1 MPWLTLPPPRV
12 AKRDTP
18 ADVAQ
23 LLALADAQTP
33 TLQRALLDALT
44 WDALPD
50 DVRQALLA
58 GNASLATTLLTAH
71 VEARLGAV
79 YAPAFSRVAEALFTQ
94 VAAQQW
100 DAVRDVFRALAV
112 PSPVPTAVPGDLITP
127 RAIEALQRD
136 GLRRVQGIT
145 TTTME
150 ALRQPLMEGVA
161 QGIPTPRIARELVP
175 KIGLTAPQARALE
188 TYAASVQELP
198 LARRQAL
205 VARKAAQLRRKRA
218 MTVARTETQAALNTA
233 ADTFYE
239 QASAAVGL
247 APGALKRYW
256 LTAAG
261 PRLCERCAPIPGL
274 NPDGRTFG
282 EPFATP
288 EGPYARPP
296 LHPNCRCLVIVRPA
310 GLEGR

>member
-1 MPWLTLPPPRV
+1 MPWLALPPRRV

-18 ADVAQ
+18 ADIAR
-23 LLALADAQTP
+23 LLALADAQAP
-33 TLQRALLDALT
+33 ALQRAVLGALT

-58 GNASLATTLLTAH
+58 GNASEATTLLTAH

-79 YAPAFSRVAEALFTQ
+79 YAPAFSQVAEALFTQ
-94 VAAQQW
+94 VATEQW
-100 DAVRDVFRALAV
+100 DVVREVFRALEV
-112 PSPVPTAVPGDLITP
+112 PSPLPTAVPGDLIAP
-127 RAIEALQRD
+127 RATLALQRE
-136 GLRRVQGIT
+136 GLRRVQGLT

-150 ALRQPLMEGVA
+150 ALRQPLMAGVA

-175 KIGLTAPQARALE
+175 RIGLTAPQARALE

-205 VARKAAQLRRKRA
+205 VERKAAQLRRKRA
-218 MTVARTETQAALNTA
+218 MVIARTETQAALNAA
-233 ADTFYE
+233 ADSFYE
-239 QASAAVGL
+239 QASAAAFL

-261 PRLCERCAPIPGL
+261 PRLCARCAPIPGL

-296 LHPNCRCLVIVRPA
+296 LHPNCRCLVVVRPS
-310 GLEGR
+310 GLAA